1 MRRGRRRHALQP
13 MPSLQDTNSSVG
25 DQRLGLEPLRLAAC
39 HGHLWP
45 PQGAHVL
52 DPPPPA
58 SPDRDLL
65 IPFSFFFPCSL
76 PPPPPF
82 SAYVFAWPQPA
93 FELINN

>member
-1 MRRGRRRHALQP
+1 MRRGRRRRALQP

-39 HGHLWP
+39 HGHLRP
-45 PQGAHVL
+45 PQGAHAL

-65 IPFSFFFPCSL
+65 IPLASSSPARSL
-76 PPPPPF
+76 PLPLSLPMFLHGPNLR
-82 SAYVFAWPQPA
+82 S
-93 FELINN
+93 N